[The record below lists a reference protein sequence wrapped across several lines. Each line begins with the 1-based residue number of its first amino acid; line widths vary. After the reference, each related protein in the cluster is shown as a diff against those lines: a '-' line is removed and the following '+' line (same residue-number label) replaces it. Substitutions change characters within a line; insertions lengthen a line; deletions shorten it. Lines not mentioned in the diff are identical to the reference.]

1 MNMLQSEMKGPEQ
14 SLIPTR
20 QQDVEEKYVDTR
32 SVTDM
37 YRRADF
43 HALLLAS
50 IGESHDSTRSGSVVL
65 DTHKMPP
72 LLLQTIKNAV
82 AEELTRN

>member
-1 MNMLQSEMKGPEQ
+1 MKIQKIEMEDPEQ
-14 SLIPTR
+14 YLLQTS
-20 QQDVEEKYVDTR
+20 QQDVPEKCSDTR

-50 IGESHDSTRSGSVVL
+50 IAESQDSTRSGSVVL
-65 DTHKMPP
+65 DTHKMAP

-82 AEELTRN
+82 AEELNRK